1 MNFCFRI
8 FVLLGSFG
16 VFSCSPENTEQVSA
30 GWINMDSLIAA
41 QIPHGVAIEKRA
53 SLDSSSSSGSVTIKE
68 NWSEELAS
76 FARIG
81 IINKPIYRNLYHK
94 EIGPDPNSNLNL
106 LFLSATDST
115 APIRQLKILYR
126 ENPKEII
133 RLDAVVKESSL
144 FYSKEETLSMEF
156 DPHTKRL
163 ERYTVDGW
171 QQMAWFKPET
181 YRIAAHVRY
190 TEAP

>member
-1 MNFCFRI
+1 MNFSFRI
-8 FVLLGSFG
+8 FVLIGAFG
-16 VFSCSPENTEQVSA
+16 IFTCTPENTEQVSTD
-30 GWINMDSLIAA
+30 WINMDSLIAA
-41 QIPHGVAIEKRA
+41 QIPHGASIEKLA
-53 SLDSSSSSGSVTIKE
+53 SLDSSRSSGRVTIKE
-68 NWSEELAS
+68 NWSEELAA

-81 IINKPIYRNLYHK
+81 VINKPIYRNLYHQ
-94 EIGPDPNSNLNL
+94 ELGPDPNSNLNL

-133 RLDAVVKESSL
+133 QLEAVVKESGL
-144 FYSKEETLSMEF
+144 YFSKEETLSMEF

-181 YRIAAHVRY
+181 YRISAQVRY

>member
-1 MNFCFRI
+1 MTFSFRI
-8 FVLLGSFG
+8 FVLIGAFG
-16 VFSCSPENTEQVSA
+16 AFSCAPENTEQVST

-41 QIPHGVAIEKRA
+41 QIPHGASIEKLA
-53 SLDSSSSSGSVTIKE
+53 ALDSSHSSGRVTIKE
-68 NWSEELAS
+68 NWSEELAA

-81 IINKPIYRNLYHK
+81 VINKPIYRNLYRK
-94 EIGPDPNSNLNL
+94 EVGPDPNSNLNR

-115 APIRQLKILYR
+115 APIRQLKIIYR
-126 ENPKEII
+126 GNPKEII
-133 RLDAVVKESSL
+133 QLEAVVKESSL

-163 ERYTVDGW
+163 ERYTVGGW

-181 YRIAAHVRY
+181 YRISAQVRY